1 MKRKVQSERERA
13 VDSSSE
19 RAVKSNSAGS
29 KSATD
34 TTADSRRPASAS
46 LFRSQDRSQNSKPNR
61 SVNLN
66 TVDGVKGRDSIT
78 DLRRRER
85 DESDLKESDLK
96 ADMGLLNPYSSPLP
110 PNNLGYDA
118 KTVLLQSRPLTP
130 SRTKGWAGLRSGRYS
145 NDNNSSSSNNSNNS
159 NNNNSSNSNSNTRVS
174 ATVDPKKTN
183 EDDEEFYLLPSTQ
196 FTPLPPSGQISD
208 FRYVEFKA
216 RAKINE

>member
-34 TTADSRRPASAS
+34 TTAAGDSRRPASAS
-46 LFRSQDRSQNSKPNR
+46 LFRSQGRSQNSKPNR

-66 TVDGVKGRDSIT
+66 TVDVVKGRESIT
-78 DLRRRER
+78 DLRRKER
-85 DESDLKESDLK
+85 DESELKESDLK
-96 ADMGLLNPYSSPLP
+96 ADMGLLNPYSSTLP

-118 KTVLLQSRPLTP
+118 KTVLLHSRPLTP

-145 NDNNSSSSNNSNNS
+145 NDNNSS

-174 ATVDPKKTN
+174 ATVVPKKTN

-208 FRYVEFKA
+208 FRYLILDIWNLKHA
-216 RAKINE
+216 QK